1 MKPIIVL
8 APLAGYTNIA
18 YRRFM
23 KKFGCDIVVSEMISD
38 FALFYHN
45 QETLEMIKVSDD
57 ERPVAIQLFGG
68 SKEALL
74 NGLNVLQELSDYDYL
89 DLNFGCPVNKV
100 IKNNAGSAWLKK
112 ERQEEFF
119 ETVSEIVKV
128 SKKPVTAKVRLGWT
142 ENEITIIETCK
153 ILEKAGVKMIVIH
166 GRTRAQLY
174 NGNANYQWIKKA
186 KESVSIPIIANGDIN
201 TLEKAIEVLDYTK
214 CDGIALG
221 RGCLGNPHLIKQIAT
236 YYKNKQ
242 ILPLST
248 LKEQVDY
255 LKEHYIALRDLKGE
269 YIAIR
274 EIRGVGAHYLK
285 GFINSKEY
293 KVKLSQV
300 KNEEEFMY
308 ILDEIKQDERI
319 IRNNQ

>member
-74 NGLNVLQELSDYDYL
+74 NGLNVLQKLSDYDYL

-112 ERQEEFF
+112 ERQEELF
-119 ETVSEIVKV
+119 ETVCEIVKV

-248 LKEQVDY
+248 LNEQVDY

-308 ILDEIKQDERI
+308 ILDEIKKDERI

>member
-45 QETLEMIKVSDD
+45 QETLEMIRVSDD

-248 LKEQVDY
+248 LNEQVDY

>member
-112 ERQEEFF
+112 ERQEELF
-119 ETVSEIVKV
+119 ETVYEIVKV

-248 LKEQVDY
+248 LNEQVDY

-274 EIRGVGAHYLK
+274 EIRGVAAHYLK

-308 ILDEIKQDERI
+308 ILDEIKKDERI

>member
-45 QETLEMIKVSDD
+45 QETLEMIRVSDD

-201 TLEKAIEVLDYTK
+201 TLEKAIEVLDYTN

-248 LKEQVDY
+248 LNEQVDY

>member
-248 LKEQVDY
+248 LNEQVDY

>member
-248 LKEQVDY
+248 LNEQVDY

-274 EIRGVGAHYLK
+274 EIRGVAAHYLK

-308 ILDEIKQDERI
+308 ILDEIKKDERI

>member
-248 LKEQVDY
+248 LNEQVDY

-308 ILDEIKQDERI
+308 ILDEIKKDERI